1 MGSEVFEDLKKAILE
16 YDSELAVSSAKKVV
30 GQKLDPFKALDVMT
44 EAIKQVGDGYGRGEL
59 WLPDLVGAGEAMSS
73 AMPVINEEIEKRGGK
88 RQSLG
93 SVVMGTVQGDIHSIG
108 KILVTTLLAAEGFD
122 VHDIGVNVEAEKFIK
137 AVKEH
142 NADLLGMS
150 ALLTVS
156 APEQKKVISILT
168 KDGLRDKV
176 KVIVGGGAITQE
188 FADSIGADGYA
199 PTAPEAVALARS
211 LVGK

>member
-122 VHDIGVNVEAEKFIK
+122 VHDIGVNVEAERFIK